1 VLGRGAEGTVFELH
15 GHPEWVLKEFHP
27 GTVATQASN
36 EAANLARLRSVFGDR
51 HVVRVIEPPIRFA
64 PGERVVLLKE
74 RVFPTNANPDY
85 AARDRIVQ
93 TLQERGMANV
103 DVGRNLIWGTTAG
116 DPTPRWI
123 WIE

>member
-74 RVFPTNANPDY
+74 RVWPADSPDPV
-85 AARDRIVQ
+85 ALARIRQ
-93 TLQERGMANV
+93 TLRERGMANV
-103 DVGRNLIWGTTAG
+103 DVGDNLMWGMTAS